1 MESKPV
7 ISKEAKERIRG
18 FVNAIESL
26 QATYSVGI
34 TADDGT
40 LVIFDTKLEN
50 EWIQDDGTKYGEWD
64 AFIFGTEGEYPSVSV
79 KAIEFEDFD
88 GWNK

>member
-1 MESKPV
+1 MKPKPV
-7 ISKEAKERIRG
+7 ISEEAKERIRG
-18 FVNAIESL
+18 FVNVIESL

-34 TADDGT
+34 TAYDGT
-40 LVIFDTKLEN
+40 LVIFDTKREN

-79 KAIEFEDFD
+79 KSIEFEDFD